1 MAQLQASPSGAQA
14 EPAEP
19 IDKERILML
28 NSEEEDN
35 YTEVKE
41 DTMYGM
47 SQQVASPNDF
57 AAAKNSSNG
66 GAKNSYGFTKNSSGY
81 AKNSSGYANNSKSN
95 SIPEDSHVMNE
106 DEEDDDYFLDE
117 ENIDIEK

>member
-1 MAQLQASPSGAQA
+1 
-14 EPAEP
+14 
-19 IDKERILML
+19 ML

-47 SQQVASPNDF
+47 SQQVATPNDF
-57 AAAKNSSNG
+57 AAAKVSSKG
-66 GAKNSYGFTKNSSGY
+66 EAKASSGYTDFGAAKPSSSGAPKNSSGY
-81 AKNSSGYANNSKSN
+81 GNNSKSN

-106 DEEDDDYFLDE
+106 DEDDDYFLDE

>member
-47 SQQVASPNDF
+47 S
-57 AAAKNSSNG
+57 
-66 GAKNSYGFTKNSSGY
+66 
-81 AKNSSGYANNSKSN
+81 
-95 SIPEDSHVMNE
+95 
-106 DEEDDDYFLDE
+106 
-117 ENIDIEK
+117 

>member
-1 MAQLQASPSGAQA
+1 
-14 EPAEP
+14 
-19 IDKERILML
+19 ML

-57 AAAKNSSNG
+57 AAAKNSSND
-66 GAKNSYGFTKNSSGY
+66 GAKNSSGY

-95 SIPEDSHVMNE
+95 SIPEDSKFMNE
-106 DEEDDDYFLDE
+106 EEDDDDYFLDE